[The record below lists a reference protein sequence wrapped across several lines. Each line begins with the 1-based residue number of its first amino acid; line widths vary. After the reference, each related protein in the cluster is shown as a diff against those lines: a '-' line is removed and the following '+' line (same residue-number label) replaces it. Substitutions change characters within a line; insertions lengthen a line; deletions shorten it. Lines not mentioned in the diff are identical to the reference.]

1 MEDFLKKFKSK
12 MEALEKDKI
21 DSKKE
26 FDACNISEIEFM
38 KHKNY
43 RLAVV
48 K

>member
-1 MEDFLKKFKSK
+1 
-12 MEALEKDKI
+12 MEALEKVKI

-26 FDACNISEIEFM
+26 FDACNISEIEFI